1 MNEKQVKII
10 KIIKRKL
17 NGKMPM
23 VINHTLDIDL
33 ILGEFKLSEE
43 EEDSMIQIMLD
54 ENIIKPEVNLMID
67 KEFIDICKDKTRT
80 EATSFMQEN
89 HGMTAYKFNI
99 LYKKNNL
106 LRKIPTKEELSL
118 LISRCKTSKEAVRE
132 FILKYNLS
140 YGSFYSLKKR
150 YNILS

>member
-54 ENIIKPEVNLMID
+54 ENIIKPEVN
-67 KEFIDICKDKTRT
+67 
-80 EATSFMQEN
+80 
-89 HGMTAYKFNI
+89 
-99 LYKKNNL
+99 
-106 LRKIPTKEELSL
+106 
-118 LISRCKTSKEAVRE
+118 
-132 FILKYNLS
+132 
-140 YGSFYSLKKR
+140 
-150 YNILS
+150 